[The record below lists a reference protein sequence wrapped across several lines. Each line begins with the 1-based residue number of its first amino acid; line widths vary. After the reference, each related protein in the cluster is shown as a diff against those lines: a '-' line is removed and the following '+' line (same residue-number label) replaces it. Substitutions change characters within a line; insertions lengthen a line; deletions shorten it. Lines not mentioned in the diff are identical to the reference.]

1 VRPVIGRAL
10 YRLLCGLHSASMARG
25 GATRSLIRRT
35 RSAAPSAGL
44 LGSSWVWGAIVV
56 VLGWRVSLAGPQA
69 GFDPSWNTGLYMAAH
84 EHLQF
89 GRQIMY
95 SYGPLGFLDFPL
107 LAYPALFRLACL
119 YTFVVDLTLLT
130 VLVSALRRT
139 LGHVVPAAVVSL
151 LLFSIPMDPTIVIVA
166 VGAIGALQGPPTSR
180 RGYLLAAVAGAITG
194 LEVLVKFNTGAT
206 VGAISLVTILALPGK
221 LRTAGAY
228 AASAV
233 IACLGL
239 WLASAQNLGNLWAF
253 FRTSL
258 SVVSGYSQALGT
270 ELPGVQWQ
278 YWPAFLLGALGVF
291 AALRSGGLDGRPRR
305 TGLVIVWCVLF
316 YFEFKEGFVRHDDHS
331 FAFFAT
337 LLGAFVGFRWAPGRR
352 DLGVVTWLVF
362 VLAYFAVTTV
372 DPIGLVHVRSSVRR
386 FYDDARV
393 IKSPSA
399 LSGDVDAARQA
410 LAASYGFGRRDAAL
424 VAGRRVDV
432 EPWEDS
438 LAWAFSLDWSPAPE
452 FQPFTAYTT
461 LLDDANA
468 RAFSD
473 PAGPER
479 IAAQTPRTHDGRYP
493 GFDAPA
499 ATRAI
504 LCHFAPLRVTSQWEI
519 LGRVPDRCGPA
530 RPLSTARAP
539 LGAPVAVPRPPGPDQ
554 LVFVRVEGVQV
565 AGLEELQAAL
575 FKARKRHITL
585 GGRTYRL
592 VPGTAADG
600 LLISAPRS
608 ADDPGAYRLAPD
620 VRTLSAEIGVRSPG
634 HGEVRYAFF
643 SMRITPRPER

>member
-1 VRPVIGRAL
+1 
-10 YRLLCGLHSASMARG
+10 
-25 GATRSLIRRT
+25 
-35 RSAAPSAGL
+35 
-44 LGSSWVWGAIVV
+44 

-69 GFDPSWNTGLYMAAH
+69 GFDPSWNTGLYMATH

-95 SYGPLGFLDFPL
+95 TYGPLGFLDFPL
-107 LAYPALFRLACL
+107 LAYPGLFRLACL

-130 VLVSALRRT
+130 VLISALRRT
-139 LGHVVPAAVVSL
+139 LGHVVPAAALSL
-151 LLFSIPMDPTIVIVA
+151 LLFSIPMDPTVVIVA
-166 VGAIGALQGPPTSR
+166 VVSIDALQRSPTSR
-180 RGYLLAAVAGAITG
+180 RGYLLAAAAGAITG

-206 VGAISLVTILALPGK
+206 VGAMSLVTILALPGK
-221 LRTAGAY
+221 LRTTSAY

-233 IACLGL
+233 VAFLAL
-239 WLASAQNLGNLWAF
+239 WVASAQHLENIWAF
-253 FRTSL
+253 FHTSL
-258 SVVSGYSQALGT
+258 SVVSGYSQSLGT

-278 YWPAFLLGALGVF
+278 YWPALLLGVLGLF
-291 AALRSGGLDGRPRR
+291 AALRAGGPDDRPRR

-337 LLGAFVGFRWAPGRR
+337 LLGAFVGFRWGPGRR
-352 DLGVVTWLVF
+352 DLGVVSWLVF

-372 DPIGLVHVRSSVRR
+372 DPIRLVHVSASVSR
-386 FYDDARV
+386 FYNDARV

-399 LSGDVDAARQA
+399 LSGDIDAARQA
-410 LAASYGFGRRDAAL
+410 LAASYAFDRRDDAL
-424 VAGRRVDV
+424 VEGKRVDV

-468 RAFSD
+468 RTFSAPD
-473 PAGPER
+473 GPQR

-504 LCHFAPLRVTSQWEI
+504 LCHFVPLRVTSQWEI
-519 LGRVPDRCGPA
+519 LGRVPNRCGPA

-539 LGAPVAVPRPPGPDQ
+539 LGVPVAVPRPPRPDE
-554 LVFVRVEGVQV
+554 LVFVRVGGVQV
-565 AGLEELQAAL
+565 AGFEEVQAAL
-575 FKARKRHITL
+575 FKSRKRHITL
-585 GGRTYRL
+585 ARRTYRL
-592 VPGTAADG
+592 VPGTADDG

-608 ADDPGAYRLAPD
+608 GDYPGAYRLAPD
-620 VRTLSAEIGVRSPG
+620 VHTLSAEIGVRSPG
-634 HGEVRYAFF
+634 RGEVRYAFF
-643 SMRITPRPER
+643 SMSITPRPER

>member
-1 VRPVIGRAL
+1 
-10 YRLLCGLHSASMARG
+10 M
-25 GATRSLIRRT
+25 
-35 RSAAPSAGL
+35 
-44 LGSSWVWGAIVV
+44 LGSSWVWGVIVV
-56 VLGWRVSLAGPQA
+56 VLGWRVSLSGPQA
-69 GFDPSWNTGLYMAAH
+69 GFDPSWNTGLYMATH

-95 SYGPLGFLDFPL
+95 SYGPLGFLDSPL
-107 LAYPALFRLACL
+107 LAYPGLFRLACL

-130 VLVSALRRT
+130 VLISALRPMF
-139 LGHVVPAAVVSL
+139 GHVAPAAVLSL

-166 VGAIGALQGPPTSR
+166 VGSMGALQGPPTVR

-194 LEVLVKFNTGAT
+194 LEVLVKFNTGVT
-206 VGAISLVTILALPGK
+206 VAALSLVTILALPGK

-233 IACLGL
+233 IAFLLL
-239 WLASAQNLGNLWAF
+239 WVASAQHLGNLWAF
-253 FRTSL
+253 LHTSL

-270 ELPGVQWQ
+270 ELPGEQWQ
-278 YWPAFLLGALGVF
+278 YWPALLLGVLGVF
-291 AALRSGGLDGRPRR
+291 AALRSGRPDDRPRR
-305 TGLVIVWCVLF
+305 TGLVVLWCVLF
-316 YFEFKEGFVRHDDHS
+316 FFEFKEGFVRHDDHS

-337 LLGAFVGFRWAPGRR
+337 LLGAFVGFRWRPGRR

-362 VLAYFAVTTV
+362 VLAYFAVTTT

-386 FYDDARV
+386 FYNVAQV
-393 IKSPSA
+393 IRSPSA
-399 LSGDVDAARQA
+399 LSGDVDAARRA
-410 LAASYGFGRRDAAL
+410 LAASYRFDRRDEAL
-424 VAGRRVDV
+424 VDGQRVDV

-461 LLDDANA
+461 LLDEANA
-468 RAFSD
+468 RAFSAPD
-473 PAGPER
+473 GPQR
-479 IAAQTPRTHDGRYP
+479 IAAQTPRTHDGRFP

-504 LCHFAPLRVTSQWEI
+504 LCHFVALRVTSQWEI
-519 LGRVPDRCGPA
+519 LGRVPNRCGPA
-530 RPLSTARAP
+530 QPLSTARAA
-539 LGAPVAVPRPPGPDQ
+539 LGVPVAVPRPPHSDE

-565 AGLEELQAAL
+565 SGLEEIQAAL
-575 FKARKRHITL
+575 FKARTRHITL
-585 GGRTYRL
+585 ARRTYRL

-608 ADDPGAYRLAPD
+608 VDYPGAYRLAPD
-620 VRTLSAEIGVRSPG
+620 VHSLSAEIGVRSPG
-634 HGEVRYAFF
+634 HGQVRYAFF
-643 SMRITPRPER
+643 AMRVTPRPKL